1 MRSAWIRAGAWIGA
15 FVLVLGAPACG
26 ASSGSSSNGG
36 VTRYDKNGKAV
47 KPKSKPKPKPK
58 SKYSI
63 KISPPSVNDK
73 PGKGSERTCRVTN
86 YGGPDDAVN
95 DFTASKEPFDAYAMA
110 AAHRTLPF
118 GSEVTVTNLVNG
130 KKVTVRVND
139 SGPSSDRKFRRICLD
154 LTYGAFAKI
163 AKTTEGWIPAKVHV
177 DSLGDG
183 KYHPP
188 P

>member
-15 FVLVLGAPACG
+15 FVLVLGVPACG

-47 KPKSKPKPKPK
+47 KPKSKPKPK

-139 SGPSSDRKFRRICLD
+139 SGPSSGRKFRRICLD